1 MAISSYKK
9 IHSKRLLIKHFCMKN
24 QVMEKAEVEEKLE
37 AKALGNRGTEK
48 RGERGDCRQLGICYY
63 REGGCIKGNNIARL
77 VRVKCSA
84 VSEQKLG

>member
-37 AKALGNRGTEK
+37 AKALGNR
-48 RGERGDCRQLGICYY
+48 
-63 REGGCIKGNNIARL
+63 
-77 VRVKCSA
+77 
-84 VSEQKLG
+84 